1 MCTFQPP
8 YFILQLSGSLK
19 SLCSLEGKVDSLE
32 ELKLAAAKDSMG
44 DAATAVLSDL
54 TSKTGS
60 LEDEISALKVCLFS
74 YRVLW

>member
-1 MCTFQPP
+1 M
-8 YFILQLSGSLK
+8 
-19 SLCSLEGKVDSLE
+19 DSLE